1 MKRKWLYYLACIPM
15 PHIMLV
21 VGLIFL
27 SKASGPKKVLGKHLC
42 VISAIILVVGSL
54 IYYTFFTPLF
64 GLD

>member
-27 SKASGPKKVLGKHLC
+27 SKSNPARKTLGKHLC
-42 VISAIILVVGSL
+42 IISTIILVFGSL
-54 IYYTFFTPLF
+54 IYYIFFTPIF